1 MPIQEAIVTIQ
12 EAIVMLRG
20 SIVVLALGACG
31 AAAAN
36 PCVGP
41 PPLGV
46 PAAHS
51 SQTAAEASNREV
63 VNELIEQA
71 INRQNFDVVDR
82 LLADDIVEHDEHQA
96 KGVSPKQ
103 AFIDSVRSFDR
114 AFPGG
119 RMYVDG
125 QVTQGDIVVTRWHS
139 RATHG
144 GEFMGIPA
152 TGKAICMTGM
162 FYDRLDGGKLKETWA
177 VLDLFGLMQQLR
189 AK

>member
-1 MPIQEAIVTIQ
+1 MKLLPIQEAI
-12 EAIVMLRG
+12 AMLRG
-20 SIVVLALGACG
+20 IIMVLALAACG

-36 PCVGP
+36 PCTGP
-41 PPLGV
+41 PPQGV
-46 PAAHS
+46 PAAHPS
-51 SQTAAEASNREV
+51 ETAAEASNREV

-71 INRQNFDVVDR
+71 INQQNFEVVDR
-82 LLADDIVEHDEHQA
+82 LLADDIVEHDAHQS

-103 AFIDSVRSFDR
+103 AFIDSVRGFDR

-125 QVTQGDIVVTRWHS
+125 QVTQGDIVVTRWHT

-152 TGKAICMTGM
+152 TGKAVCMTGM
-162 FYDRLDGGKLKETWA
+162 FYDRLAGGKLKETWA
-177 VLDLFGLMQQLR
+177 VLDLFGLMQHLR
-189 AK
+189 TK